1 MNITKPQLKQIIK
14 EEINL
19 LEAEGSADQ
28 LIKTLVAILRD
39 MRAGQKPN
47 AAESASAES
56 GLTGLARGDGDLAD
70 HARSILELWPDLYKD
85 DSSTKDFLGQR
96 VGYLYTALKRAQ

>member
-1 MNITKPQLKQIIK
+1 MKITKSRLKQIIK
-14 EEINL
+14 EETNL
-19 LEAEGSADQ
+19 LEAEQSPDQ

-47 AAESASAES
+47 AAEAAGAES
-56 GLTGLARGDGDLAD
+56 GLTGLAQGDGDVAD
-70 HARSILELWPDLYKD
+70 YARSILELWPDLYKD
-85 DSSTKDFLGQR
+85 DSSTRDFLGQR